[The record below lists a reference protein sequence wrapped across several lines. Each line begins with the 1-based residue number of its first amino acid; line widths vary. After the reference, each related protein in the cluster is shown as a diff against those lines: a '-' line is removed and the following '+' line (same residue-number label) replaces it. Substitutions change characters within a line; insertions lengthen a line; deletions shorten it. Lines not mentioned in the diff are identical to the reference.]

1 MRNVNAK
8 IKIVMGKF
16 EQSPIET
23 RREVDRSI
31 EQTEAYKGAET
42 LTQLGVLS
50 KMKDVD
56 LFHGRAGDG
65 RGDWQVRADFN
76 NSGNETGHHN
86 INKIPALNTGS
97 ITTARDF
104 AEARARRQGAS
115 VAEVHRIK
123 SSNPDARIINPNFD
137 WRSLS
142 KFQRDDAVRAIR
154 KTLPDVLDGISV
166 DFKDRNSGL
175 GRVFSPSDF
184 SSGGEYG
191 SFTVSDDIQRISA
204 KLNIRQEMAGKISG
218 ARNARILL
226 GNYPECMSNIVYA
239 FSDGKDSISLNFVSG
254 RKRIPIDR
262 EYVGNW
268 LKNMDVVGA
277 NIPVHS
283 ATLGRDVNNCLLFEL
298 DDINTEERLEQ
309 NREAMQRRMGKMALR
324 IYEKLHRPQDGAEAN
339 TEMSE
344 DERQKECDRLNR
356 ELDNYFCAE
365 ITRAGQKIGLDIEN
379 GMDTHEWT
387 DPAQLRRLLNAI
399 KAGRGEKVETA
410 TSNKK
415 GEVVNLLSEN
425 LYASPQD
432 IIESAKKTPDYKR
445 LFEAQSGV
453 WEGFTI
459 QQHTET
465 ALQFFDD
472 NYADKLPSGV
482 LPLLRLAIITH
493 DIGKGVAASRGD
505 KANQK
510 AYNVAYA
517 DDFLKKNG
525 IDEDMRK
532 LIVSMIGDG
541 MDESTD
547 WAIRGGSDAK
557 FYDYC
562 KRTVGDFLGTT
573 PARDDVRGFAQLELA
588 LQTCDSASYTDMA
601 VTRSRTS
608 NSSYFNY
615 RNSPSFDGSFIKKA
629 SLNNRRAM
637 LKRHI
642 E

>member
-65 RGDWQVRADFN
+65 RGGWQVRADFN

-97 ITTARDF
+97 VTTARDF

-204 KLNIRQEMAGKISG
+204 KLNIRQEMVSKISG

-226 GNYPECMSNIVYA
+226 GNYPECTSNIVYA

-344 DERQKECDRLNR
+344 DERQKECDQLNR

-410 TSNKK
+410 TSNKN

-432 IIESAKKTPDYKR
+432 IIESAKKTPGYKR
-445 LFEAQSGV
+445 LFEA
-453 WEGFTI
+453 
-459 QQHTET
+459 
-465 ALQFFDD
+465 
-472 NYADKLPSGV
+472 
-482 LPLLRLAIITH
+482 AIITH

-525 IDEDMRK
+525 VDEDMRK

-541 MDESTD
+541 MDASTD

-629 SLNNRRAM
+629 SLNNRRAI
-637 LKRHI
+637 LKRHL